1 MQKNLALLIDP
12 QDHVAT
18 AFVSL
23 TAGTSL
29 SLTAGSASYQITL
42 IDDIPAGHK
51 FAVANITQNT
61 EIRKYGA
68 CIGKASNDILAGA
81 HIHLHNLESLRGR
94 GDKA

>member
-18 AFVSL
+18 AFVPL
-23 TAGTSL
+23 TAGTRLAL
-29 SLTAGSASYQITL
+29 SAGPASYQITL
-42 IDDIPAGHK
+42 LDDIPAGHK
-51 FAVANITQNT
+51 FAVTDIAQST

-68 CIGKASNDILAGA
+68 CIGKASIDILAGT